1 MGSFIKAH
9 DSILLSEENE
19 NADEAVLSELL
30 KDRKTDCQMA
40 LSVFLP
46 AEDEVVAAAAGAGL
60 WIQRSGFTWS
70 PGLESPV
77 KTKSIYMLSAGSCLS
92 TRLHGR
98 MADVSTSGVNH
109 PVFRYGKGLFLGV
122 PK

>member
-1 MGSFIKAH
+1 
-9 DSILLSEENE
+9 
-19 NADEAVLSELL
+19 
-30 KDRKTDCQMA
+30 MA

-46 AEDEVVAAAAGAGL
+46 AEDEVAAAAAGAGL